1 MTDNHVLWNDDY
13 PLSSKYDPGW
23 IFENQMGP
31 NALWLTEWLCQEM
44 DLQPGMRVLDMG
56 CGKALSSILLAR
68 EFEGGVPEH
77 LTRRQR
83 SSGVFWAQDCWC
95 FHTAEWWRH
104 LWGRTGLVDVEMAEA
119 MPDGWRMWLRWE
131 RALHASEKPVLFPSY
146 VETLEADGGRYLG
159 FVRMVGRRKR
169 GVS

>member
-1 MTDNHVLWNDDY
+1 MTSNHVLWNDDY
-13 PLSSKYDPGW
+13 PLSSKYDPDW
-23 IFENQMGP
+23 VFENQMGP

-95 FHTAEWWRH
+95 FILLSGGGISGDARAWLT
-104 LWGRTGLVDVEMAEA
+104 
-119 MPDGWRMWLRWE
+119 LRWPK
-131 RALHASEKPVLFPSY
+131 RCQMAGGCGCGEKGPCTHQRSRFSSRP
-146 VETLEADGGRYLG
+146 
-159 FVRMVGRRKR
+159 M
-169 GVS
+169 